1 MSQTFIPHLCG
12 GTFFALILEARKIRK
27 KARDKQ
33 NGGTDNLTAKDLFAG
48 LSNVLTGEKMDPKG
62 GTLAKCAS
70 QYKTC
75 KSSSGCYVPF
85 TERAVVLAFDSSMK
99 IKSPVLY
106 ARIKEFIDLYL
117 NRDKCRWL
125 VKALLDTI
133 QKDISIKDETTF
145 EIRKNQFIKKS
156 EFAKI
161 NELFL
166 PSFLLSVLHYVVMN
180 APDAESGRATFE
192 KWFRQS
198 GKNTEWKFCG
208 DIGENISS
216 IEILYEE
223 SDTTDEDIAPI
234 ADVLGSNC
242 GVPLVVEQVGQVLP
256 DISSILSSQIY
267 MVDEH
272 LLLEEQAE
280 DVHKNLPFA
289 KYLREA
295 SSFYNDKK
303 TLLNPEDSCPFY
315 DLYVCNNLKYHRP
328 KHRGILET
336 NSKLV
341 ISNCTVQTLE
351 AESKYIIIQGTGG
364 IGKSMMLTHLF
375 LTCAKEY
382 QENGAVPILVTLK
395 DYKESTLNV
404 LDFLLAEVQTYDED
418 ITKNTLIS
426 VLKKKKAVLL
436 LDGLD
441 EIQKSM
447 RDNFFADIEAF
458 IKSFQGNTIIIS
470 SRPVYNFVA
479 YVKFLLLD
487 IQPLTIDQAL
497 ALINKIKFWDDEG
510 KNNFI
515 EALRTQLFSSHYQFA
530 SNPLL
535 LTIMLMTFSMFGEIP
550 AKMHVFYSK
559 AYETMARLH
568 DATKGSYK
576 RPLYT
581 GLTPEEFE
589 KYYSEFCARTYVK
602 EIFEFD
608 EHSFF
613 QHMEKVINDSSIKGK
628 DVTPR
633 NILKDLTDN
642 LCLMYKEGL
651 KYYFIH
657 RSFQEYFT
665 AYHFAYGFDNRLT
678 QFGEHL
684 DEAQQRSYSD
694 RTFDMLYDMIPTKVE
709 HMIFYPMLSQF
720 IKNWNEEGEKNEY
733 WRFLEDQYPTLYVFS
748 DAITDSSYNSPRSYI
763 YEKMVTAHNL
773 SRITELDG
781 LLGITSSL
789 GDGVKVHYHYE
800 IYKKFLNLE
809 AFDRYPDPSSIPD
822 EVLEETTI
830 VEEDEIPYCYREYFG
845 NPREVGSVTEFEIA
859 KMRKNYE
866 KHKHFFSQI
875 NDDDFPLKREL
886 FNVKMY
892 FAKLESSVNKERK
905 SNRLFDD

>member
-1 MSQTFIPHLCG
+1 MSQTIIPHLCG
-12 GTFFALILEARKIRK
+12 GTFFALILQARKIRK

-33 NGGTDNLTAKDLFAG
+33 NGGTDNLTAQDVFAG
-48 LSNVLTGEKMDPKG
+48 LSNVLTGEKINPKG

-85 TERAVVLAFDSSMK
+85 TDVAIVSAFNSSIQMK
-99 IKSPVLY
+99 DPDLY
-106 ARIKEFIDLYL
+106 ARITDFIESYL
-117 NRDKCRWL
+117 NKDKCKWL
-125 VKALLDTI
+125 VSALLDTI
-133 QKDISIKDETTF
+133 REDTSIPDEITF
-145 EIRKNQFIKKS
+145 EIRRDQSINKR
-156 EFAKI
+156 EFANI
-161 NELFL
+161 DELCL
-166 PSFLLSVLHYVVMN
+166 PSFLLSVLHYVVNN

-192 KWFRQS
+192 KWFMQNNKKS
-198 GKNTEWKFCG
+198 EWKYCG
-208 DIGENISS
+208 DIGKNIHPMK
-216 IEILYEE
+216 ILYED
-223 SDTTDEDIAPI
+223 SNIADEDIDPN
-234 ADVLGSNC
+234 ADLLDSNSV
-242 GVPLVVEQVGQVLP
+242 VPLVVEQTQVCP
-256 DISSILSSQIY
+256 DLSNVLKSDVY
-267 MVDEH
+267 LVDQRFT
-272 LLLEEQAE
+272 LDDLLE
-280 DVHKNLPFA
+280 DIHKDLPFA

-375 LTCAKEY
+375 LSCAKEY
-382 QENGAVPILVTLK
+382 QENGVVPILVTLK

-404 LDFLLAEVQTYDED
+404 LDFLLAEIQPYDDD
-418 ITKNTLIS
+418 ITKNDLIDI
-426 VLKKKKAVLL
+426 LKMKKAVLL

-441 EIQKSM
+441 EIQTSM

-458 IKSFQGNTIIIS
+458 IKSFHGNTIIIS
-470 SRPVYNFVA
+470 SRPVYNFVP

-487 IQPLTIDQAL
+487 IQPLTLDQAL
-497 ALINKIKFWDDEG
+497 ALINKITFWDNEG

-515 EALRTQLFSSHYQFA
+515 EALRNQLFSSHYQFA

-581 GLTPEEFE
+581 GLTPEEF
-589 KYYSEFCARTYVK
+589 KKCYSEFCARTYADEK
-602 EIFEFD
+602 LEFD
-608 EHSFF
+608 EHSFL
-613 QHMEKVINDSSIKGK
+613 QYMEKVINDSTVKEK

-633 NILKDLTDN
+633 NFLKDLTDN
-642 LCLMYKEGL
+642 LCLMYKEGIR
-651 KYYFIH
+651 YYFIH

-665 AYHFAYGFDNRLT
+665 AYYFAHGFDNRLT
-678 QFGEHL
+678 QFGRYL

-694 RTFDMLYDMIPTKVE
+694 RTFDMLYDMVPNKVE
-709 HMIFYPMLSQF
+709 HLIFYPMLSDF
-720 IKNWNEEGEKNEY
+720 INSWNAEGEKNEY
-733 WRFLEDQYPTLYVFS
+733 WRFLEDQYPSLYV
-748 DAITDSSYNSPRSYI
+748 DSVENTESLHNSPRSYI
-763 YEKMVTAHNL
+763 YKKIVMAYNL
-773 SRITELDG
+773 SCIDELDG
-781 LLGITSSL
+781 LLGMPSFSSS
-789 GDGVKVHYHYE
+789 GVKLYYHYE
-800 IYKKFLNLE
+800 IYKNFSSSE
-809 AFDRYPDPSSIPD
+809 AFDRYPDPSCIPD
-822 EVLEETTI
+822 DVLEETTI
-830 VEEDEIPYCYREYFG
+830 VEEDDIPDRYREYFG
-845 NPREVGSVTEFEIA
+845 NPREVGWLAEYEIA

-866 KHKHFFSQI
+866 KHKAFLSLI
-875 NDDDFPLKREL
+875 NDDIFPLKREFL
-886 FNVKMY
+886 NVKKY
-892 FAKLESSVNKERK
+892 FAELELCVNKEKK
-905 SNRLFDD
+905 SNSLFDD